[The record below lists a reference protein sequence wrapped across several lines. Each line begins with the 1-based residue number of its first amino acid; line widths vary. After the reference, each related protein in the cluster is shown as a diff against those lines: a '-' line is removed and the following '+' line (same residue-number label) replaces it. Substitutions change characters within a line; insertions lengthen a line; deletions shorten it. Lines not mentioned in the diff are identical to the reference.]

1 MIARSA
7 REENGCV
14 AGKRRIFD
22 EKFAADLYNPSH
34 SVYDK
39 PHRKLIY
46 DPGFTGT
53 DL

>member
-22 EKFAADLYNPSH
+22 EKFAADLYNPSQ
-34 SVYDK
+34 YIND
-39 PHRKLIY
+39 
-46 DPGFTGT
+46 
-53 DL
+53 